1 MRFHGNIRFTEHALL
16 KFEVLRQQGVE
27 IDRDT
32 VVNVILYPQ
41 EVAPGHDNRLIAQAQ
56 LDAERVLRVVYEESD
71 DEIVIVTFYP
81 GRRSRYER
89 NGVQQRR

>member
-1 MRFHGNIRFTEHALL
+1 MRFRHNIRFTEHALL
-16 KFEVLRQQGVE
+16 KFEVLRQQGIE
-27 IDRDT
+27 LDEDT
-32 VVNVILYPQ
+32 VANIVLYPQ
-41 EVAPGHDNRLIAQAQ
+41 DVTLGYRNRLIAQAQ
-56 LDAERVLRVVYEESD
+56 LDADKVLRVVYEESD